1 MRKKMKKWMKKFH
14 KMMKSGRLHKV
25 IKIAT

>member
-1 MRKKMKKWMKKFH
+1 MMKKMKKWKKKFH

-25 IKIAT
+25 IKIAF